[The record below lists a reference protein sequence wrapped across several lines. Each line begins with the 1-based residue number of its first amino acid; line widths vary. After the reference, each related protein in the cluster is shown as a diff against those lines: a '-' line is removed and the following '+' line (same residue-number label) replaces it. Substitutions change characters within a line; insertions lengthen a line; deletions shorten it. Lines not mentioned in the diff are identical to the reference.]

1 MNRLFDFVGVSM
13 AIAISVGL
21 ALWLEW
27 LTLRGFMRLMPA
39 TRPTLKPEPAAI
51 APFANDRQPKA
62 AWGAARPTSRGA
74 QRGSS

>member
-1 MNRLFDFVGVSM
+1 MNQLIDFAGVGA

-39 TRPTLKPEPAAI
+39 TRLELKPVAI
-51 APFANDRQPKA
+51 ADDPSDRPKA
-62 AWGAARPTSRGA
+62 A
-74 QRGSS
+74 

>member
-1 MNRLFDFVGVSM
+1 MNQLIDFAGVAA

-39 TRPTLKPEPAAI
+39 TRPELRPVMV
-51 APFANDRQPKA
+51 ANDPPHRAKA
-62 AWGAARPTSRGA
+62 A
-74 QRGSS
+74 